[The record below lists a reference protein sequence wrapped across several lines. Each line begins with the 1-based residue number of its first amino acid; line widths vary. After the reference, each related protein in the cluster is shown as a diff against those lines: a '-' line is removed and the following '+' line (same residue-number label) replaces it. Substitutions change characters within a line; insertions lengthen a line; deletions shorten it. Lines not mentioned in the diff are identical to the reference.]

1 MSLPPLDKITG
12 ALLVATWASSLLYMA
27 ELVEAAYYFRHCE
40 NDDWKLKVLV
50 AVSFTIDTISVL
62 CEYISVYL
70 YTIIHAGDPVYLTKQ
85 NWAMLLN
92 IFFNVAI
99 AILVQSFLVSRY
111 WRLTHN
117 IAFTVFLFVLVAGA
131 FGTGFSS
138 GITILLFPALK
149 DRRKV
154 VVSGTVAMI
163 AHISADLLIAAAL
176 IREFLRMKSSFRH
189 TQSRVLN
196 RLVVMSLQ
204 TGSATAAIDVATV
217 TTLLIDDETNIPAG
231 IMYCIGRFY
240 MLSMLLNLNIRTS
253 ARPDSTEGISSGLQT
268 PGRPTSLAFAYDGT
282 ENLSGI
288 RALPTSTPPPSSRSP
303 AYCRSS
309 YRYSPHSAR
318 ANRQPEGPR
327 LVGDIQKRY
336 NENQRDMLELTF
348 KSASGD
354 DSFPEEIEIMSRKQS
369 ELVVP

>member
-12 ALLVATWASSLLYMA
+12 ALLVGTWASSLLYMA

-70 YTIIHAGDPVYLTKQ
+70 STIIHAGDPVYLTKQ

-92 IFFNVAI
+92 IFFNAAI
-99 AILVQSFLVSRY
+99 AILVQSFLLSRY

-117 IAFTVFLFVLVAGA
+117 ITFSVILFVLVAGA

-138 GITILLFPALK
+138 GMIILLFPALK

-154 VVSGTVAMI
+154 VVSGTAAMI

-176 IREFLRMKSSFRH
+176 IQEFLRMRSSFRH
-189 TQSRVLN
+189 TQSRMNGVLN
-196 RLVVMSLQ
+196 SLVVLSLQ
-204 TGSATAAIDVATV
+204 TGSATAAIDVATM

-240 MLSMLLNLNIRTS
+240 MLSMLLNLNFRTS
-253 ARPDSTEGISSGLQT
+253 ARPDSTEGISSGLRT
-268 PGRPTSLAFAYDGT
+268 TGRPTSLAFAHDGT
-282 ENLSGI
+282 ENLSRIYI
-288 RALPTSTPPPSSRSP
+288 RRTALVQIDNRRDQ
-303 AYCRSS
+303 AL
-309 YRYSPHSAR
+309 SATFE
-318 ANRQPEGPR
+318 NG
-327 LVGDIQKRY
+327 LHLD
-336 NENQRDMLELTF
+336 NDNQRDMPELIF

-354 DSFPEEIEIMSRKQS
+354 DSFPEEIETMSREQP
-369 ELVVP
+369 ELVVA